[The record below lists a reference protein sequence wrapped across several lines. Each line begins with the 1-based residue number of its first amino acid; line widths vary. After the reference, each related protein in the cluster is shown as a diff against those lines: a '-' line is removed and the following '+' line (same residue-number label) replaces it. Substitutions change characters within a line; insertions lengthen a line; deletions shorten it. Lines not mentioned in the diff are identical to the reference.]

1 MTRASNAKL
10 NRKRLGRNAQA
21 HAHKMV
27 AETAKGMAQEVW
39 DRIMTERGDI
49 FDRFRAAHPECATT
63 QQLADLFTGRLWP
76 TMLGEARATLALMLR
91 NPHIDDLQKAAI
103 YDALLLDH
111 TLIVGRGAQGAGSNF
126 GGLKS

>member
-1 MTRASNAKL
+1 MTRATKAKL
-10 NRKRLGRNAQA
+10 ARKRLGRSGQA
-21 HAHKMV
+21 HAHKLV
-27 AETAKGMAQEVW
+27 AQTAQGQAHQIW
-39 DRIMTERGDI
+39 DAIMTSRGDI
-49 FDRFRAAHPECATT
+49 YDKFKAQHPECTT
-63 QQLADLFTGRLWP
+63 SKELETLFVAKLWP

-111 TLIVGRGAQGAGSNF
+111 TLIVGRGPAGKF